1 MDLRS
6 GFSFRLQNYAY
17 IAIKLLE
24 EVESINVYLD
34 TSYNISL
41 INREQISS
49 QLLDT
54 KVLRIASPL
63 SIHGVGSNKHKTSEF
78 VIILIYFLSKKANKE
93 VNDIKVLT
101 LLTRELYIINS
112 LRAYILISNNIIS
125 PENIIINITN
135 K

>member
-1 MDLRS
+1 M
-6 GFSFRLQNYAY
+6 
-17 IAIKLLE
+17 
-24 EVESINVYLD
+24 
-34 TSYNISL
+34 
-41 INREQISS
+41 
-49 QLLDT
+49 
-54 KVLRIASPL
+54 LRIASPL
-63 SIHGVGSNKHKTSEF
+63 SIHGVSSNKHKTSEF